1 VGVNVGVKPGQGAKI
16 KISTVTGLQALRPE
30 DDGKKVSLGDSM
42 VGVVAVGRD
51 GVVSVRVT
59 WRYRVNGKSRETSLG
74 TWRGKDGMSLKA
86 LRDEREQL
94 ATGLRN
100 GIDPV
105 ERKHTERLRAQA
117 DEEQAQAD
125 ERTRMQ
131 RIAEDEQRRHGAA
144 AAAARRMTVR
154 TLFGQWRRVELAP
167 AVATDGTRTGRKDG
181 GAWVEASFE
190 RRLFP
195 KLGDVAAEDVRKA
208 DLLAIIDE
216 CKAAGQRRTASVLL
230 TDMRQMFSFAAMRE
244 IVPRNP
250 LEGVKRAKLVGKE
263 VERERVLSVDEIRAL
278 WKAVPGAGLGPRSAA
293 AVWLILATACR
304 VGEAMAARWEHVNLE
319 ARTWYL
325 PETKNERDHTIH
337 LSALAVRQFEA
348 LAALREVRDGALLP
362 WVFPNSVGRVNKKAP
377 DQLPDT
383 RGRVA
388 GPVDVK
394 SFGKQLAD
402 RQRPED
408 RRMSGRS
415 KHTEALMLAGGRWT
429 AHDLRRTAA
438 TLMAGVGVST
448 DVIDEC
454 LNHKLASKVARIYI
468 KDRRLAEQ
476 ARAFDA
482 LGVRLEEIIAGAT

>member
-1 VGVNVGVKPGQGAKI
+1 VGVAVGVKFEDGARI
-16 KISTVTGLQALRPE
+16 KISTVTGLQALRP
-30 DDGKKVSLGDSM
+30 DDHGKRVGLGDSM
-42 VGVVAVGRD
+42 VGKVVAGRD

-59 WRYRVNGKSRETSLG
+59 WRYRVNGKSRETALG
-74 TWRGKDGMSLKA
+74 TWRGKDGLSLKA
-86 LRDEREQL
+86 LRDERDQL
-94 ATGLRN
+94 AADLRN

-105 ERKHTERLRAQA
+105 ERKRTEKLKAQA
-117 DEEQAQAD
+117 DQEQEQADQRA
-125 ERTRMQ
+125 RMQ
-131 RIAEDEQRRHGAA
+131 RIADDEQRRQGEA

-154 TLFGQWRRVELAP
+154 TLFGQWQRVELIAH
-167 AVATDGTRTGRKDG
+167 VNTDGSRAGRKDNG
-181 GAWVEASFE
+181 EWVKASFE

-195 KLGDVAAEDVRKA
+195 KLGDVAAEDVRKV
-208 DLLAIIDE
+208 DLLTIIDD

-263 VERERVLSVDEIRAL
+263 VERERVLGVDEIRAL

-304 VGEAMAARWEHVNLE
+304 VGEAMAARWEHVDLQ

-348 LAALREVRDGALLP
+348 LAALREARDGEVLP

-377 DQLPDT
+377 DELPDT
-383 RGRVA
+383 KGRVA

-402 RQRPED
+402 RQRPEH

-415 KHTEALMLAGGRWT
+415 KNTGALALPGGRWT

-476 ARAFDA
+476 GRAFDA
-482 LGVRLEEIIAGAT
+482 LGARLEAIIASE